1 MSIIIGIVI
10 SLAMFSVAPW
20 VANGILPHAAGPRL
34 RSATSLAV
42 RAAALF
48 VALLFVASTSF
59 VIVSSD
65 EVGLLKKIY
74 LGSDLDK
81 SRIIALDGE
90 KGPQADILGPGFHFR
105 LLLNV
110 LYEVDKVPV
119 VEVPEGKYGYLVAS
133 DGAPLRPGQ
142 TFADA
147 FADNLKDR
155 MLDADTFLKNGGQR
169 GPQVTVLT
177 PGRYR
182 LNTYLWK
189 VALADSTAIPT
200 GQVGV
205 VKSNAESS
213 VNFSTLKAP
222 APKDCTPTVTKSATG
237 AALPVPL
244 VPVGCIGIWDK
255 PILPGAYYINRAVYD
270 VHVIDTRVQAW
281 MYQGGFTQRIV
292 DLTVDAEGNIQQK
305 ERAVDIPE
313 PQESADRAIAVK
325 IEGYTIYQ
333 QARVLVE
340 VPAENAPYVLA
351 SVGDLEKVEDRI
363 MTPSIQS
370 TVRNLSGQFITVSE
384 PLFDEKTGKYQRDA
398 DGNVVTRTVTRPILP
413 LDFIERRDVL
423 QTKVSSLIRDEGKK
437 AGVEIKEVLF
447 LEPDLPP
454 EILIPRKRQQ
464 LAIQMVETLNQE
476 QKAQEQRIAKERA
489 AATANQ
495 QASLVTS
502 QIEVQRSEQ
511 YKIERQNRGDA
522 DRDYLEALAQ
532 GQKAQALVLGEDRVM
547 LLTLAEKIL
556 DALKEKPE
564 LVALMGKLVPNTVV
578 TGGGSDGLAGAAAIL
593 RSAVGGNEEPP
604 KQP

>member
-1 MSIIIGIVI
+1 
-10 SLAMFSVAPW
+10 
-20 VANGILPHAAGPRL
+20 
-34 RSATSLAV
+34 
-42 RAAALF
+42 
-48 VALLFVASTSF
+48 
-59 VIVSSD
+59 
-65 EVGLLKKIY
+65 
-74 LGSDLDK
+74 
-81 SRIIALDGE
+81 
-90 KGPQADILGPGFHFR
+90 
-105 LLLNV
+105 
-110 LYEVDKVPV
+110 
-119 VEVPEGKYGYLVAS
+119 
-133 DGAPLRPGQ
+133 
-142 TFADA
+142 
-147 FADNLKDR
+147 
-155 MLDADTFLKNGGQR
+155 
-169 GPQVTVLT
+169 
-177 PGRYR
+177 
-182 LNTYLWK
+182 
-189 VALADSTAIPT
+189 
-200 GQVGV
+200 
-205 VKSNAESS
+205 
-213 VNFSTLKAP
+213 
-222 APKDCTPTVTKSATG
+222 
-237 AALPVPL
+237 VPL